1 MDPIHSGFQFF
12 APNAFWSSGL
22 GLLVAGA
29 ILVGIPLA
37 DGNSIPPP
45 GDGPH
50 RSGSAG
56 PAHPV
61 AVQAPRDLMV
71 QHWER
76 QREIV
81 LSYVDAMPEEHFGF
95 RPTPGVRTFAEQIE
109 HIIRDHVAIVST
121 VFGRDDAPAP
131 GARERYLTRHEALRD
146 HVETGYDYVLG
157 LLAETSVEDLFTE
170 GEVFGR
176 YRVTRWHALSGALE
190 HGTWTLG
197 QVVPYL
203 RLNGVEPPPYVV
215 FPLSTQVGGRS
226 GGDGSRSP
234 SR

>member
-1 MDPIHSGFQFF
+1 MRRIRSGFQFF
-12 APNAFWSSGL
+12 ARNASGSSGP

-29 ILVGIPLA
+29 ILMGIPLA
-37 DGNSIPPP
+37 GGSPIPPP
-45 GDGPH
+45 GDGPPL
-50 RSGSAG
+50 SGSAD
-56 PAHPV
+56 PAPPV
-61 AVQAPRDLMV
+61 AVQVPRDLMV

-95 RPTPGVRTFAEQIE
+95 RPTPGVRTFAQQIE

-121 VFGRDDAPAP
+121 VFGRDDAPIP
-131 GARERYLTRHEALRD
+131 GDRERYLSRKDALRA

-157 LLAETSVEDLFTE
+157 LLDETSEEELLTE

-203 RLNGVEPPPYVV
+203 RLNGLEPPPYIV
-215 FPLSTQVGGRS
+215 FPLSTQVGERS
-226 GGDGSRSP
+226 GGH
-234 SR
+234 